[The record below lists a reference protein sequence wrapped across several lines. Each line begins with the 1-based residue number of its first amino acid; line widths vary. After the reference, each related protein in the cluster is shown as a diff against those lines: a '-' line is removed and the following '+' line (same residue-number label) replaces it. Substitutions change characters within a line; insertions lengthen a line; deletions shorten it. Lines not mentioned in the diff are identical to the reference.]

1 MKLEEHKVLRTPED
15 IDNEVFSLYPNYSNK
30 ELHKTN
36 FAVKKRA
43 ITLNTEELSKKLLA
57 KLEKMDNFTLRTNAE
72 VSTVNASPT
81 TGLVR
86 GVTV

>member
-1 MKLEEHKVLRTPED
+1 M
-15 IDNEVFSLYPNYSNK
+15 
-30 ELHKTN
+30 
-36 FAVKKRA
+36 KKRA